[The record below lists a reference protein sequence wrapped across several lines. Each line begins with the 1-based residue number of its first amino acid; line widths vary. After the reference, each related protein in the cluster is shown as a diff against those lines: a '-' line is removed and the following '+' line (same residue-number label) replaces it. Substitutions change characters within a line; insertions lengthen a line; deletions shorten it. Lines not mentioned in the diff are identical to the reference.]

1 MDELAPSPE
10 LEAQWIKNSLK
21 AIHQKYEEYEARYP
35 FDKKR
40 MSYWDADEAGLECF
54 ENPIRIETRY
64 GRPVLLTGDPKYHH
78 ESELVFHIHHIV
90 SLHFMPKDCLDLHL
104 RKIFEVYDIFPGSEV
119 GHINPVESSNEL
131 NQLRLFSSKTSAV
144 IRTEIVGLR
153 SRGLTDSFQKICD
166 YLTLIAYPEMLRKR
180 FEYLKE
186 LVIRSRKNK
195 IYRNQIEKL
204 KFL

>member
-1 MDELAPSPE
+1 MDELAPSPD

-21 AIHQKYEEYEARYP
+21 AIHQKYEEYEMLHP

-54 ENPIRIETRY
+54 ENPIEIETRY

-78 ESELVFHIHHIV
+78 EARLVFHIHHIV
-90 SLHFMPKDCLDLHL
+90 SLHFMSKESLDLHL
-104 RKIFEVYDIFPGSEV
+104 KNIFQVYDIFPGTEV
-119 GHINPVESSNEL
+119 GNINPTEPLSEL

-144 IRTEIVGLR
+144 IRTEIIGLR
-153 SRGLTDSFQKICD
+153 SRGVTDSFHKICD
-166 YLTLIAYPEMLRKR
+166 YLTLVPYPEILRKR

-186 LVIRSRKNK
+186 LVSRSRKNK
-195 IYRNQIEKL
+195 VYRNQIEKL